1 MQQLDIRVRKRM
13 VQMRT
18 ILTMRVDLLE
28 KDIGN
33 QKMRL
38 VKQAIAG
45 LTLKQLNTLRNVT
58 NNIADEILAE
68 YAKK

>member
-1 MQQLDIRVRKRM
+1 M